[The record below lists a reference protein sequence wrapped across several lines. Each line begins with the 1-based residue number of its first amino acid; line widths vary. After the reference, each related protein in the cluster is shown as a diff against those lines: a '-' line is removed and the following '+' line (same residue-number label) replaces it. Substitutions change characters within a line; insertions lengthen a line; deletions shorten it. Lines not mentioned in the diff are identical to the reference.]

1 VRRRQ
6 RRLTSAD
13 NYGRKLKPTAKKTRK
28 TRQKLKTLKNPPKKR
43 RAIMAVAASLA
54 LGMLSILASQTTALK
69 PNVFDIEPKAMW
81 GLCMYT
87 AHISGYKI
95 DAFTGLMC
103 LVAGATLNVR
113 LKK

>member
-1 VRRRQ
+1 M
-6 RRLTSAD
+6 T
-13 NYGRKLKPTAKKTRK
+13 
-28 TRQKLKTLKNPPKKR
+28 
-43 RAIMAVAASLA
+43 AVAASLA
-54 LGMLSILASQTTALK
+54 LGTLSILADQATALK
-69 PNVFDIEPKAMW
+69 PNVFDIEPKALW

-95 DAFTGLMC
+95 DAFVGIMC

>member
-1 VRRRQ
+1 
-6 RRLTSAD
+6 
-13 NYGRKLKPTAKKTRK
+13 
-28 TRQKLKTLKNPPKKR
+28 
-43 RAIMAVAASLA
+43 MAVAASLA
-54 LGMLSILASQTTALK
+54 LGTLSILADQVAALK
-69 PNVFDIEPKAMW
+69 PNVFDIEPMALW

-103 LVAGATLNVR
+103 LAAGATLSVR